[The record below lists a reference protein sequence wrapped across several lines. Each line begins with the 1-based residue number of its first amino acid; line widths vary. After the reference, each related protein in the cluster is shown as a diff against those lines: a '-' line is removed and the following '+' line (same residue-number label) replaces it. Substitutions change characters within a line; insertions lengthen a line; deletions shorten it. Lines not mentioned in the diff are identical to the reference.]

1 VAVRVAQEASTVA
14 EIVETVI
21 EHELAAIDP
30 DLLKP
35 PSADDPSSTKG
46 DWITNMRPLMDVANA
61 AMDAGEVTTRE
72 AYREALRE
80 GSSNEEA
87 LERAIIAV
95 EAYGGTKSADQV
107 IAAGPDGLIDDDDD
121 DAIIIAGGSGGFV
134 GEAGAADAV
143 GADVLIGGEGEDGL
157 GGGGGFSYGGI
168 DGLFGFGFTFTPI
181 VINVAASK
189 DDDDRDDPISITAAT
204 VTTNALQGTGL
215 AGFLVGNNTASVVGG
230 REGNDFLYGDTP
242 TNYLS
247 GTHNIGNTLTNPTF
261 DTSGSDD
268 LISGGSGDDSLW
280 GDAGADT
287 LYGDVPSDTSG
298 FDFSLGV
305 AGNGAD
311 VLFGGAGNDTLSGG
325 GGADTFEGETGD
337 DTFIL
342 GDDDGA
348 NDIVRGGDGTAD
360 AGTDTID
367 YSGAGAGLTIDL
379 AAGSATGANT
389 GTDTLDGIEHAIG
402 SALDDSISG
411 SSASNSLSGGAGADT
426 LSGPGGLDNIFG
438 YAGDDVVIGGE
449 GADNLTGGTGADE
462 FRFEGGSGAD
472 ALAHA
477 NSLGTDVITDYNA
490 SENDL
495 FMLSDADFSLG
506 NAGTLLDGANYFE
519 AASTTINAVAQNL
532 SSGVANAG
540 VVILGAVNGGGG
552 AEIWYTDDASAM
564 SNSNSYQLATVNDA
578 DRSTIDVGDFHL
590 KI

>member
-1 VAVRVAQEASTVA
+1 
-14 EIVETVI
+14 
-21 EHELAAIDP
+21 
-30 DLLKP
+30 
-35 PSADDPSSTKG
+35 
-46 DWITNMRPLMDVANA
+46 M
-61 AMDAGEVTTRE
+61 
-72 AYREALRE
+72 
-80 GSSNEEA
+80 
-87 LERAIIAV
+87 
-95 EAYGGTKSADQV
+95 
-107 IAAGPDGLIDDDDD
+107 
-121 DAIIIAGGSGGFV
+121 
-134 GEAGAADAV
+134 
-143 GADVLIGGEGEDGL
+143 
-157 GGGGGFSYGGI
+157 
-168 DGLFGFGFTFTPI
+168 
-181 VINVAASK
+181 
-189 DDDDRDDPISITAAT
+189 
-204 VTTNALQGTGL
+204 
-215 AGFLVGNNTASVVGG
+215 
-230 REGNDFLYGDTP
+230 
-242 TNYLS
+242 
-247 GTHNIGNTLTNPTF
+247 
-261 DTSGSDD
+261 
-268 LISGGSGDDSLW
+268 
-280 GDAGADT
+280 
-287 LYGDVPSDTSG
+287 
-298 FDFSLGV
+298 
-305 AGNGAD
+305 
-311 VLFGGAGNDTLSGG
+311 
-325 GGADTFEGETGD
+325 
-337 DTFIL
+337 
-342 GDDDGA
+342 
-348 NDIVRGGDGTAD
+348 RGGDGTAD

-379 AAGSATGANT
+379 AAGSATGSNT

-552 AEIWYTDDASAM
+552 AEVWYTDDASAM